1 MYSFKDSS
9 MAPQHQPNTPLQ
21 PLSPLEFHVLL
32 VLAPGQLYGYAIKKG
47 VEEQS
52 LGAVSPEIGSLY
64 RALAR
69 LMERGWVE
77 ESRDPPREEYPQR
90 GKPRKYYYITARGLE
105 AARAET
111 RRLRGVLKAAEVSL
125 PEVAR

>member
-1 MYSFKDSS
+1 MVDKE
-9 MAPQHQPNTPLQ
+9 MTPRLPS

-32 VLAPGQLYGYAIKKG
+32 ILAPEQLYGYAIKKG

-52 LGAVSPEIGSLY
+52 QGVISPEIGSLY

-77 ESRDPPREEYPQR
+77 ESQDPPGEEGPQR
-90 GKPRKYYYITARGLE
+90 GKPRKYYSITSEGL
-105 AARAET
+105 AAATAET
-111 RRLRGVLKAAEVSL
+111 RRLKVVLQAAEDAF
-125 PEVAR
+125 PEVAT

>member
-1 MYSFKDSS
+1 
-9 MAPQHQPNTPLQ
+9 MAPDNESHRPPQ

-52 LGAVSPEIGSLY
+52 RGSVAPEIGSLY
-64 RALAR
+64 RSISR

-77 ESRDPPREEYPQR
+77 ESPTPPREDSPRR
-90 GKPRKYYYITARGLE
+90 GKPRKYYCITPQGLE
-105 AARAET
+105 AARAEA
-111 RRLRGVLKAAEVSL
+111 RRLREVLETAESSL
-125 PEVAR
+125 PEAAT

>member
-1 MYSFKDSS
+1 
-9 MAPQHQPNTPLQ
+9 MASEPELHPTPR

-32 VLAPGQLYGYAIKKG
+32 VLAPGQLYGYGIKKG

-52 LGAVSPEIGSLY
+52 RGAVSPEIGSLY

-77 ESRDPPREEYPQR
+77 ESPNPPKQEGPHR
-90 GKPRKYYYITARGLE
+90 GKPRKYYRITARGLE
-105 AARAET
+105 AARGET
-111 RRLRGVLKAAEVSL
+111 RRLRGVLDAAEDSL
-125 PEVAR
+125 PEVAT